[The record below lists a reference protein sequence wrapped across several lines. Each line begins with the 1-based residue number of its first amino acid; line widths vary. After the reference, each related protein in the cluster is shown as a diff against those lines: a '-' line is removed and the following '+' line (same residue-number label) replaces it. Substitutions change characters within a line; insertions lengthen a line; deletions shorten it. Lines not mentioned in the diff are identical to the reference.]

1 MLYAVCRDLSAVPA
15 RYTVG
20 QYVVDLASFEAVA
33 LPLLEDCLPPPPPVH
48 SLQSPSEPTSPR
60 GSTIQAARSIT
71 RPAPAV
77 LVVDELGKMELFS
90 ARFEQSLRSLLD
102 QSSPMSDQS
111 QSQVGVRGSAGQECG
126 VPQPLLLGTV
136 MERRPGCPPLVEQL
150 QSGRWPA
157 VEIVRVTREN
167 RDQLRTSLTAQLLA
181 LVQAKRSLH
190 IH

>member
-1 MLYAVCRDLSAVPA
+1 MLYAVCREQSTVPV

-20 QYVVDLASFEAVA
+20 QYVVDLASFEAVV

-48 SLQSPSEPTSPR
+48 SSQSPSPAPAQPSPATVRGVASGRDGDGSDSRREPPL
-60 GSTIQAARSIT
+60 
-71 RPAPAV
+71 PPAV
-77 LVVDELGKMELFS
+77 LVIDEVGKMELFS

-102 QSSPMSDQS
+102 QSSQPMSEQS
-111 QSQVGVRGSAGQECG
+111 AV
-126 VPQPLLLGTV
+126 QPLLLGTV

-167 RDQLRTSLTAQLLA
+167 RDQLRTSLTAKVLA
-181 LVQAKRSLH
+181 FVLGPHSPH
-190 IH
+190 